1 MTEILTG
8 GSYMIGY
15 VQFIK
20 QPFAA
25 LVSLSLSLDSAA
37 VSQLWQAFLTIRN
50 GGTRISND
58 ISSFEV
64 LVLWACW
71 CIRLNVLLYWIS
83 LNL

>member
-25 LVSLSLSLDSAA
+25 LVSLSLSLS
-37 VSQLWQAFLTIRN
+37 
-50 GGTRISND
+50 
-58 ISSFEV
+58 
-64 LVLWACW
+64 
-71 CIRLNVLLYWIS
+71 IRLPYPS
-83 LNL
+83 YGKFS